1 VLLHLLTAGFGT
13 KLPIANT
20 PACPELAEADIEAED
35 QGAGYDPTETLAG
48 HCGNGF
54 DIDFTPY

>member
-1 VLLHLLTAGFGT
+1 MHESGSGT